1 MSESEGFRCLPDIP
15 RSYVKSRPDKTA
27 LVAGERRISY
37 AQLDEKANRVAQAL
51 LAAGVEPGERVA
63 FLDRNVP
70 EYFELLF
77 GAAKVRAVTVAVNW
91 RLAPPEMAY
100 ILNHSKVKVLLVGR
114 EFLGHVEQMDL
125 EIHPQLLVVGGAD
138 ADRPGFAEW
147 YGAHEATDPM
157 LESEWEDTC
166 YQLYTSGTTGL
177 PKGVELTNRNFF
189 GMLGITSKAW
199 SFDSDSINLVA
210 MPLFH
215 IAGSG
220 WGLVGL
226 FDGGTD
232 VLMRDVD
239 PAGILA
245 LMDEHRLTNALL
257 VPAVLQLLLTT
268 PGFENTDFSSLRS
281 MVYGASPIAED
292 VLVGAMK
299 ATGAPFLQVYGLTET
314 TGAITLLEAGDHD
327 PGGPKAH
334 LLRSAGRPLPGVE
347 LRIVDPATGKDCPD
361 GDVGEVWTRSAQNLK
376 AYFADEKATA
386 AAYPEGR
393 DEDGLGWFRTG
404 DAGYLREGYLFI
416 HDRVKDMIVS
426 GGENIYPAEIEN
438 ALMDHPGISDTAVIG
453 VPDDKWGETVKA
465 VVVVSTDSPPDN
477 DELKAWCK
485 KRLAGYKCPT
495 SYDRVETIP
504 RNPSG
509 KILKTELRAPYWE
522 GRERMVN

>member
-1 MSESEGFRCLPDIP
+1 
-15 RSYVKSRPDKTA
+15 
-27 LVAGERRISY
+27 
-37 AQLDEKANRVAQAL
+37 
-51 LAAGVEPGERVA
+51 
-63 FLDRNVP
+63 
-70 EYFELLF
+70 
-77 GAAKVRAVTVAVNW
+77 
-91 RLAPPEMAY
+91 
-100 ILNHSKVKVLLVGR
+100 
-114 EFLGHVEQMDL
+114 
-125 EIHPQLLVVGGAD
+125 
-138 ADRPGFAEW
+138 
-147 YGAHEATDPM
+147 
-157 LESEWEDTC
+157 
-166 YQLYTSGTTGL
+166 
-177 PKGVELTNRNFF
+177 
-189 GMLGITSKAW
+189 
-199 SFDSDSINLVA
+199 
-210 MPLFH
+210 
-215 IAGSG
+215 
-220 WGLVGL
+220 
-226 FDGGTD
+226 
-232 VLMRDVD
+232 
-239 PAGILA
+239 
-245 LMDEHRLTNALL
+245 
-257 VPAVLQLLLTT
+257 
-268 PGFENTDFSSLRS
+268 

-314 TGAITLLEAGDHD
+314 TGAITLLEADDHD

-465 VVVVSTDSPPDN
+465 VVVVSTDSPPDD

-485 KRLAGYKCPT
+485 KRLASYKCPT